1 MYDSLNILHVH
12 RSKES
17 CTEIISPGSYA
28 NVDTLMTELMSLE
41 WFYQIIWV
49 LKAVDFLYK
58 YPTLQSELKWQHR
71 RSTYFAFIWISCFS
85 LQTSIVQN
93 ILEGIVCITRKTT
106 IVALRF
112 RTVHQVLHT
121 QRRELAYFPGLPV
134 LLWHQSQ
141 KMPSKNCNCPE

>member
-1 MYDSLNILHVH
+1 
-12 RSKES
+12 
-17 CTEIISPGSYA
+17 
-28 NVDTLMTELMSLE
+28 MTELMSLE

-93 ILEGIVCITRKTT
+93 ILEGIVCITRKTA
-106 IVALRF
+106 IVTLRF
-112 RTVHQVLHT
+112 RTVHQVLHA
-121 QRRELAYFPGLPV
+121 QRQELAYFPDYLCFYGTSHRKCPARTAVALSREEKIVIHKQMPV
-134 LLWHQSQ
+134 TERTQTNFHFL
-141 KMPSKNCNCPE
+141 KTI